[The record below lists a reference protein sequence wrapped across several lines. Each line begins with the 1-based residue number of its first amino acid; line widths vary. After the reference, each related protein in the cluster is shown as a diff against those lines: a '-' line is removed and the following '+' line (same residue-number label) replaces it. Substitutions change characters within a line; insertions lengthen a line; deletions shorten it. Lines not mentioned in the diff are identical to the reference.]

1 MDHRS
6 ICHRRPVAPARS
18 EIGQQLPL
26 VVKVRSAPN
35 VPVADPTVG
44 PAFQSCN
51 PHPSS
56 RRQRL

>member
-51 PHPSS
+51 PHP
-56 RRQRL
+56 